1 MNRKE
6 NPSIGP
12 WTHFMNEITGISFE
26 LMTLHYLLVIL
37 QPVHD
42 YALSKGYHLVF
53 LNKTTE
59 NLEIKHI
66 FAHAYKAVV
75 SKLLGFIWVNG
86 DEFLSCLYAIMK
98 RPKPA

>member
-1 MNRKE
+1 MDGKE

-12 WTHFMNEITGISFE
+12 CTHFMNEITGISFE
-26 LMTLHYLLVIL
+26 SMTLHFLLVIL

-42 YALSKGYHLVF
+42 YALSKGYLVF

-75 SKLLGFIWVNG
+75 SKLLGLIWVHG

>member
-1 MNRKE
+1 MDGKE
-6 NPSIGP
+6 NPPIGP
-12 WTHFMNEITGISFE
+12 WTHFMKEITGKSFE
-26 LMTLHYLLVIL
+26 PMTLHYLLVIP

-42 YALSKGYHLVF
+42 YALSKGYLVF

-75 SKLLGFIWVNG
+75 SKLLGLIWVNG

>member
-1 MNRKE
+1 MK
-6 NPSIGP
+6 
-12 WTHFMNEITGISFE
+12 
-26 LMTLHYLLVIL
+26 LQYLLVIP

-42 YALSKGYHLVF
+42 YAVLKGYLVF
-53 LNKTTE
+53 LNKTIE

-75 SKLLGFIWVNG
+75 SKLLELIWVNG

-98 RPKPA
+98 KLTPA